1 MNIENIDKAN
11 AFLKDI
17 ELLKGELHK
26 TEEAIKVL
34 GYGINGIKI
43 NYIALKPSFEK
54 FASEV
59 YIREDLVEED
69 IRNALLKYRQYL
81 KERITKYEKRI
92 EEL

>member
-1 MNIENIDKAN
+1 MNIENIERAN
-11 AFLKDI
+11 LYLKDI
-17 ELLKGELHK
+17 ELLNGELHK

-34 GYGINGIKI
+34 GYGINGITI
-43 NYIALKPSFEK
+43 SYSNIKPSFEK

-59 YIREDLVEED
+59 YIRQDLVEEE

-81 KERITKYEKRI
+81 KERIAEYEKRI

>member
-1 MNIENIDKAN
+1 MNIENIERAILY
-11 AFLKDI
+11 LKDI
-17 ELLKGELHK
+17 ELLNGELHK

-34 GYGINGIKI
+34 GYGINGITI
-43 NYIALKPSFEK
+43 SYSNIKPSFEK

-59 YIREDLVEED
+59 YIRQDLVEEE

-81 KERITKYEKRI
+81 KERIAEYEKRI